1 MPFLI
6 HFGGISYL
14 EYYSLLFLEGTLR
27 IMTDFCANLKSIM
40 TMYEGSTFYKNL
52 HSCKNIYNMASKID
66 SFSLE

>member
-40 TMYEGSTFYKNL
+40 TIKEVLSTKTFILVKTFTIWQVKL
-52 HSCKNIYNMASKID
+52 IV
-66 SFSLE
+66 LT

>member
-27 IMTDFCANLKSIM
+27 IMADFCANLKSIM
-40 TMYEGSTFYKNL
+40 TMKEVLSTKTFILVKTFTIWQVKL
-52 HSCKNIYNMASKID
+52 IVSA
-66 SFSLE
+66 

>member
-27 IMTDFCANLKSIM
+27 IMTDFCANLKSSM
-40 TMYEGSTFYKNL
+40 TMKEVLSTKTFTIWQVKL
-52 HSCKNIYNMASKID
+52 IVSA
-66 SFSLE
+66 